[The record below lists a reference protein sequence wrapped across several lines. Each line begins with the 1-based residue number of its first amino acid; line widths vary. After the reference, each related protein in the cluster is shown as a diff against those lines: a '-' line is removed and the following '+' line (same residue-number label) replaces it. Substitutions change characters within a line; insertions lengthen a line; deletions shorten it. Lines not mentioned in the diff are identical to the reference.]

1 MNESDTTEPNSA
13 EADSTSTE
21 SEISLSTV
29 VDKAMELLAR
39 REHSRVELREKLGRR
54 SYPADLVDS
63 VLDDFAER
71 NLQSDE
77 RFAEVYVR
85 SRLVRGYGELKI
97 RSELQSRGIAGSLV
111 QLALEASGADWYRNA
126 ELALEKKFASRLTP
140 GLQSRSDNISGKPD
154 YRPGRRQCGR
164 ERWCKPG
171 ARCTVKHLVLRSSR
185 PELPALPQLFD
196 CEHAYYL
203 RNKKPISQVL

>member
-1 MNESDTTEPNSA
+1 
-13 EADSTSTE
+13 
-21 SEISLSTV
+21 
-29 VDKAMELLAR
+29 MELLAR

-140 GLQSRSDNISGKPD
+140 EDVRTQKARGKMQRFLQNRGYNPDQIISAVNRITD
-154 YRPGRRQCGR
+154 LVDANADASA
-164 ERWCKPG
+164 G
-171 ARCTVKHLVLRSSR
+171 ASL
-185 PELPALPQLFD
+185 
-196 CEHAYYL
+196 EHGA
-203 RNKKPISQVL
+203 Q